1 MAARFQFTLSLLEGA
16 VKPKILVEMLAVH
29 PDVYKRQGSLRY
41 LPQQGDD
48 RKGLV
53 ANYEI
58 YAGMEKD
65 AMQRVAEGEFS
76 NIRNNPVMQEVFF
89 TPTHCRYVQLRATR
103 MVNAGEKIAYQQV
116 IIR

>member
-1 MAARFQFTLSLLEGA
+1 VKGVDFTATAEGDN
-16 VKPKILVEMLAVH
+16 VVTFDLGGEQEI
-29 PDVYKRQGSLRY
+29 GSLHY

>member
-1 MAARFQFTLSLLEGA
+1 MVTFDLGGEQE
-16 VKPKILVEMLAVH
+16 I
-29 PDVYKRQGSLRY
+29 GSLRY

-53 ANYEI
+53 TNYEI

-103 MVNAGEKIAYQQV
+103 MVNVGEKIAYQQV

>member
-1 MAARFQFTLSLLEGA
+1 MDMGGGGGGGGFGRPEPVLEE
-16 VKPKILVEMLAVH
+16 PLA
-29 PDVYKRQGSLRY
+29 
-41 LPQQGDD
+41 QQGDD